1 MPDVILAALVGGAI
15 GLVAA
20 SIPLLWGLHYE
31 RYKRAL
37 NAHRDYLAWL
47 RGIIPECE
55 FIIACIDQLLPTYQ
69 AMLQPGAQ
77 LVCPTKRLNSDFLAA
92 ARLGVMK
99 HPRSIILFPRLTDAY
114 RDVVHGNDMM
124 GRFEDEYQ
132 RAIGLRNAAGAAGRY
147 PQSHVAGTA
156 CRAREGRGVERS
168 CTRTAA
174 VRDGQ
179 CAYIMGVGPRLT
191 SNQALERTA
200 ARRAFT
206 FYMIKS
212 VQFQAERALSGVRS
226 ASSR

>member
-1 MPDVILAALVGGAI
+1 VPDVILAALVGGAI

-47 RGIIPECE
+47 RGIFPECE

-124 GRFEDEYQ
+124 GRFEDRYQ
-132 RAIGLRNAAGAAGRY
+132 RVIGSPNAAAQLAGILN
-147 PQSHVAGTA
+147 P
-156 CRAREGRGVERS
+156 
-168 CTRTAA
+168 
-174 VRDGQ
+174 
-179 CAYIMGVGPRLT
+179 T
-191 SNQALERTA
+191 SQALPVVRGKVVELRDL
-200 ARRAFT
+200 
-206 FYMIKS
+206 
-212 VQFQAERALSGVRS
+212 ALEQQQLEMDNAPTLSEWDPD
-226 ASSR
+226 